1 MELKNITSQMFEP
14 EIFNDMCEWYLDTTS
29 GEWKYVVFVVRRS
42 YILAQ
47 ILEKITQKYMAKV
60 AGTIYLTDAALLLCC
75 DAFADYYRKN
85 GRFPKILLC
94 DDFFIHGR
102 NINHILEGIEK
113 RLMKLLPE
121 LNESVL
127 KREFSR
133 ATSVRVLV
141 RTDAGSYLIN
151 RYNANFSYKRYEI
164 SKRWHKLSSDF
175 STLIENSDIANAA
188 YIYSQHL
195 NKDIVEERILASGD
209 FVETFYQGKKEYIK
223 VCLSGSNIK
232 CVPTIRL
239 ISNDETGGYRAVPF
253 VFFANL
259 DAEVTDRLYG
269 IICYK
274 IVERYRGY
282 KKYLSFL
289 DFLYN
294 IDGKRSFN
302 EIFTFIMSN
311 TLLKELNEKYDIN
324 PDFSS
329 NKIRAEID
337 KLARNYCRGDMD
349 EARDIISTFVKEPLF
364 DSVEE
369 LMVCFDKLVPKRNS
383 FIKCRNFSDNVSEK
397 KIRQRLEDEFYKSG
411 WDEEREACLF
421 FRNPIFSRENRFQ
434 RKTKECAV
442 VIGQMIDEL
451 ELGYTNI
458 KKLFGYFM
466 QMMDTGVLAISSN
479 PGQNCVVSGLSQFVK
494 TGELALLILEL
505 RYYKYLW
512 MLDEVD
518 EFCEQYG
525 VDAEYILEKIIM
537 NNPESFIKSN
547 SERITAAE
555 LADVLKKLHD
565 IDQRPKDWLSNYV
578 SRLDVS
584 KSDNIMEQIGAVLKY
599 LDERDT
605 IEERAKWVLNSM
617 II

>member
-1 MELKNITSQMFEP
+1 MIYFE
-14 EIFNDMCEWYLDTTS
+14 
-29 GEWKYVVFVVRRS
+29 
-42 YILAQ
+42 
-47 ILEKITQKYMAKV
+47 
-60 AGTIYLTDAALLLCC
+60 
-75 DAFADYYRKN
+75 
-85 GRFPKILLC
+85 
-94 DDFFIHGR
+94 
-102 NINHILEGIEK
+102 
-113 RLMKLLPE
+113 
-121 LNESVL
+121 
-127 KREFSR
+127 
-133 ATSVRVLV
+133 
-141 RTDAGSYLIN
+141 
-151 RYNANFSYKRYEI
+151 
-164 SKRWHKLSSDF
+164 
-175 STLIENSDIANAA
+175 
-188 YIYSQHL
+188 
-195 NKDIVEERILASGD
+195 
-209 FVETFYQGKKEYIK
+209 
-223 VCLSGSNIK
+223 
-232 CVPTIRL
+232 
-239 ISNDETGGYRAVPF
+239 
-253 VFFANL
+253 
-259 DAEVTDRLYG
+259 
-269 IICYK
+269 
-274 IVERYRGY
+274 
-282 KKYLSFL
+282 
-289 DFLYN
+289 
-294 IDGKRSFN
+294 
-302 EIFTFIMSN
+302 
-311 TLLKELNEKYDIN
+311 
-324 PDFSS
+324 
-329 NKIRAEID
+329 
-337 KLARNYCRGDMD
+337 
-349 EARDIISTFVKEPLF
+349 
-364 DSVEE
+364 
-369 LMVCFDKLVPKRNS
+369 KLVPKRNA